1 MNEWKHKRKIVL
13 GITGGISAYKSP
25 EIVRALVKSG
35 CDVEVVLTEDGE
47 RFVSP
52 MVLSVLSGRRTWT
65 QRDFLSDE
73 YGWKIPHI
81 SLADWADAVLIAPCT
96 AETIS
101 RIAQGSG
108 KELLCSTVLATRS
121 PVVVFPAMNVHM
133 LNHPSTARNLEIL
146 KEMGMIVSE
155 PETGSLACGYEGKG
169 RLPAVDAI
177 LDEMWRAICP
187 FKTLE
192 GRNILVTAGPT
203 WEFLDPVRFISNPST
218 GKMGYAMARTAW
230 YRGGSVSFVHG
241 PCSFGNLAGF
251 SVYPVVS
258 AEEMKRTVLSLADEM
273 DYVVKAAAVGYY
285 RAASFSER
293 KIKREK
299 EDILR
304 LELVQNTDIAA
315 ALGERK
321 KKGQILVGFAAES
334 HDLVENASGKMKR
347 KNLDFIAANDIT
359 GTDTGFG
366 SDTNEVKL
374 LGVDGTI
381 SEFSGTK
388 DDVAEGIW
396 NRILGEDLPR

>member
-1 MNEWKHKRKIVL
+1 M
-13 GITGGISAYKSP
+13 
-25 EIVRALVKSG
+25 
-35 CDVEVVLTEDGE
+35 
-47 RFVSP
+47 
-52 MVLSVLSGRRTWT
+52 
-65 QRDFLSDE
+65 
-73 YGWKIPHI
+73 
-81 SLADWADAVLIAPCT
+81 
-96 AETIS
+96 
-101 RIAQGSG
+101 
-108 KELLCSTVLATRS
+108 
-121 PVVVFPAMNVHM
+121 
-133 LNHPSTARNLEIL
+133 
-146 KEMGMIVSE
+146 
-155 PETGSLACGYEGKG
+155 
-169 RLPAVDAI
+169 
-177 LDEMWRAICP
+177 
-187 FKTLE
+187 
-192 GRNILVTAGPT
+192 
-203 WEFLDPVRFISNPST
+203 
-218 GKMGYAMARTAW
+218 
-230 YRGGSVSFVHG
+230 SFVHG

-273 DYVVKAAAVGYY
+273 DYVVKAAAVGDY

>member
-1 MNEWKHKRKIVL
+1 
-13 GITGGISAYKSP
+13 
-25 EIVRALVKSG
+25 
-35 CDVEVVLTEDGE
+35 
-47 RFVSP
+47 
-52 MVLSVLSGRRTWT
+52 
-65 QRDFLSDE
+65 
-73 YGWKIPHI
+73 
-81 SLADWADAVLIAPCT
+81 
-96 AETIS
+96 
-101 RIAQGSG
+101 
-108 KELLCSTVLATRS
+108 
-121 PVVVFPAMNVHM
+121 VHM
-133 LNHPSTARNLEIL
+133 LNPPSTARNLEIL
-146 KEMGMIVSE
+146 KEMGMTVSE

-273 DYVVKAAAVGYY
+273 DYVVKAAAVGDY